1 MFDFVGKRL
10 AYNFVE
16 CHQPQQND
24 HNRKSLVEYDKLQSR
39 GPSLVGGVDPSRHH
53 DILLHSTNGCSR

>member
-1 MFDFVGKRL
+1 MYDACHSNGTWESKEVGRL
-10 AYNFVE
+10 NLLYE
-16 CHQPQQND
+16 C
-24 HNRKSLVEYDKLQSR
+24 DKLQSR

>member
-1 MFDFVGKRL
+1 MYDTCHINGTWESKEVGRL
-10 AYNFVE
+10 NLLYE
-16 CHQPQQND
+16 C
-24 HNRKSLVEYDKLQSR
+24 DKLQSR